1 MITIRQCTYQGT
13 KIICDQNMLLSNK
26 QLIILMITTTFN
38 CIPVPNN
45 LIQQNRFL
53 PAEQVNIIT

>member
-1 MITIRQCTYQGT
+1 MIIIRH
-13 KIICDQNMLLSNK
+13 
-26 QLIILMITTTFN
+26 
-38 CIPVPNN
+38 IPVPNN